1 MFEHFYWYAIVFAIA
16 SIAAFAVGLSGIAR
30 WRGTSTIHL
39 YLIMATVLMVLSMVA
54 MVLNNLATGCS
65 T

>member
-16 SIAAFAVGLSGIAR
+16 SVAAFVVGLRGITG
-30 WRGTSTIHL
+30 WRGAPTINNS
-39 YLIMATVLMVLSMVA
+39 LIMATVLMALSMVA

-65 T
+65 V